1 MTISCYLE
9 NNCWKH
15 NGKLKSSVKFSTDKK
30 LIKMK
35 LQPLEEVIDR
45 DRSDTLGEIAI
56 SSL

>member
-15 NGKLKSSVKFSTDKK
+15 NGKLKSAVKFSTDKK

-35 LQPLEEVIDR
+35 LKPLEEVTDM
-45 DRSDTLGEIAI
+45 DWSDMLGEIAI